1 MIVPLSFTATLAI
14 GSSAKKSLVQ
24 CNVGDK
30 SPVLLCA
37 LLPDRTESCQL
48 DLEFEEADEVV
59 FSVIGP
65 RSVHLTGYYVSNSR
79 NLKLDDDSESFG
91 EDIANTDT
99 EEGNRS
105 SDDDE
110 YEDSFINDDDDPNI
124 LSPSPVSSDRVDEVV
139 DIKKP
144 RDNKIIHKRLKRK
157 YQTVDS
163 DEEISSG
170 QQNDI
175 NGSRAIQES
184 ESEDGNPISSIFNN
198 KAVAK
203 NMTEE
208 NANKKKIAENGDKTV
223 EDDGTR
229 AKKEENGTH
238 VIESKGKVDALV
250 IDNEPKSKEDRQCN
264 SLPLSDE
271 VGPEN
276 RTKQK
281 KKKKEQDTETAT
293 NSRGSDPPH
302 NSLMT
307 PAKIAPPE
315 NGVKAKKK
323 RKERF
328 KEEKNL
334 IADSEE
340 VSENSPKSKKRR
352 KGAREGKSHEDNS
365 TNLIKEDQS
374 KQDEVKADGNMN
386 VRNEQDKKPPSS
398 NTCPEC
404 SHENDPVFKVV
415 FRLCLLICLLKYFLH
430 PQSMVHVFT
439 SFDNARM
446 LSQIHNQWSSKFVSY
461 REIWSIDIDS
471 DRLEESEKKSKKKR
485 KKKSKIL
492 ENDENVKVEVPL
504 SPKEEMFR
512 SKKESKDNNVD
523 TMSSQ
528 ARTLSNG
535 LIIEDLELGKSNGK
549 MAAPGRKASDK
560 EIIEGWNLG
569 LDGMRAGDKRRLVIP
584 PTLGYGSQGTGENI
598 PPNSWLV
605 YDIELVSVH

>member
-1 MIVPLSFTATLAI
+1 MAFWGVEVKPGKPFTHSFDSVRGRLRISQATLAI

-110 YEDSFINDDDDPNI
+110 YEDSFINDDDDPDI

-203 NMTEE
+203 NMMEE

-293 NSRGSDPPH
+293 NRGSDPPH

-386 VRNEQDKKPPSS
+386 VRNEQDKKPPS
-398 NTCPEC
+398 E
-404 SHENDPVFKVV
+404 
-415 FRLCLLICLLKYFLH
+415 
-430 PQSMVHVFT
+430 
-439 SFDNARM
+439 
-446 LSQIHNQWSSKFVSY
+446 
-461 REIWSIDIDS
+461 SIDIDS

-549 MAAPGRKASDK
+549 MAAPGRKVKVHYIGKLKENGQVIDTNIGKAPFRFRLGDK